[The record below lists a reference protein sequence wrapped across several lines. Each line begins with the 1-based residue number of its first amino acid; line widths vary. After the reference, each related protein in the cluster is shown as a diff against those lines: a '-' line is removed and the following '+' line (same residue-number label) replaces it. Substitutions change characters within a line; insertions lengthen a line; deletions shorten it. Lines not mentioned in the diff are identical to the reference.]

1 MAEVGE
7 KKPAGDSQQPGGAW
21 GAGAYFSP
29 PAPRLAAQPGQA
41 HPPAGA
47 LPPAERPN
55 RWRRTWRRSL
65 LLRVLVIVGIAALL
79 LAIPGWLGSPVA
91 FWAPFL
97 RFIFYVVLAIWLLR
111 GFYRLVAR
119 AMWPLRNRLLV
130 AYALVAVIPIA
141 LIIALAGIAAYLF
154 YGEYA
159 AYLFNQD
166 LGARIERVSDTNNA
180 IAAAVAYRARS
191 GVSGGPRAII
201 AHYDQLSFPQG
212 GITSYLYRANG
223 RPLLPGSPALPSWLH
238 GRYSGLVRINGQF
251 ALAAYTEEPRARGAE
266 RVLSIYPL
274 TTAFLNDLA
283 RRLGTLEIYET
294 RPSRQ
299 KGVLIAPAGPARA
312 APPAR
317 DLASTLPLPAAT
329 SAFDVKILFATLV
342 PVRNWADGQS
352 TDHLASGFTRPAVA
366 NQRLFSTLAPQASE
380 LSHVPILVL
389 EFVGIFF
396 LLIELIALFF
406 GVRLT
411 RSITRAVRELYRGT
425 ERVHAGDLSHSIA
438 IRSRDQLA
446 ALAESFNEMTG
457 SIAGLLQQQRQ
468 KERLE
473 NEIAIAQEV
482 QAQLFPSGSP
492 IVAGLDV
499 WGRCLPA
506 RSVSGDYFDFFDGGA
521 GQVGLAL
528 GDVSGKG
535 ISAALLMAT
544 VASAM
549 RAYQGLTV
557 AAGHALPAAMA
568 VGAMAGPG
576 AADGGG
582 ETPPDPSLS
591 PAAVLARLNTQ
602 LCRSTAPEKYVTLFY
617 AQYDTARGLLRYANA
632 GHLPPMVFT
641 RQGRERLEQGGM
653 VVGLFETAQ
662 FAEGALQL
670 HPGDLIVA
678 WSDGITE
685 PENEYGV
692 EFGEDRLAQ
701 LIEAHRERRLEEIG
715 QVVLAAVREW
725 SVESEQPDDITLL
738 LARVRA

>member
-1 MAEVGE
+1 MRG
-7 KKPAGDSQQPGGAW
+7 KKQPGDWRPPGEAW
-21 GAGAYFSP
+21 GPGARSSP
-29 PAPRLAAQPGQA
+29 PRSQPLGQPGPA
-41 HPPAGA
+41 SPPPGS
-47 LPPAERPN
+47 PPSAEPPN
-55 RWRRTWRRSL
+55 RWRRAWRRSL

-79 LAIPGWLGSPVA
+79 LTIPAWLGSPVA

-97 RFIFYVVLAIWLLR
+97 RVIFYILLAIWLLR
-111 GFYRLVAR
+111 GFYRLVVR

-191 GVSGGPRAII
+191 GVSGGPRAIL

-223 RPLLPGSPALPSWLH
+223 QPLLPGSPALPAWLQDH
-238 GRYSGLVRINGQF
+238 YSGLVRIHGQF
-251 ALAAYTEEPRARGAE
+251 ALAAYVEEPRARGAE
-266 RVLSIYPL
+266 RVLSLYPL
-274 TTAFLNDLA
+274 NTAVLNGLA
-283 RRLGTLEIYET
+283 RRIGTVEIYT
-294 RPSRQ
+294 SAAHDQGGR
-299 KGVLIAPAGPARA
+299 AGGNRA
-312 APPAR
+312 VTFGAASPPAN
-317 DLASTLPLPAAT
+317 LASSVPLPAAT
-329 SAFDVKILFATLV
+329 GPFDVKILFATLV
-342 PVRNWADGQS
+342 PVRAWSDGVS
-352 TDHLASGFTRPAVA
+352 TTHLASGFTRPAVA
-366 NQRLFSTLAPQASE
+366 NRRLFSTLAPQASE
-380 LSHVPILVL
+380 FSRIPILVL
-389 EFVGIFF
+389 EAVGAFF
-396 LLIELIALFF
+396 LIIELIALFF

-411 RSITRAVRELYRGT
+411 RSITRAVRDLYRGT
-425 ERVHAGDLSHSIA
+425 QRVHAGDFSHSIA

-457 SIAGLLQQQRQ
+457 SISGLLQQQRQ

-492 IVAGLDV
+492 VVAGLDV
-499 WGRCLPA
+499 WGQCLPA
-506 RSVSGDYFDFFDGGA
+506 RSVSGDYFDFFDGGG

-557 AAGHALPAAMA
+557 AAGQTVPVAMA
-568 VGAMAGPG
+568 MGAIAGPA

-582 ETPPDPSLS
+582 EVPVGPGLS

-602 LCRSTAPEKYVTLFY
+602 LCRSTTPEKYVTLFY
-617 AQYDTARGLLRYANA
+617 AQYDGMRGLLRYANA
-632 GHLPPMVFT
+632 GHLPPIVFT

-662 FAEGALQL
+662 FTEAALEL

-692 EFGEDRLAQ
+692 EFGEERLAQ
-701 LIEAHRERRLEEIG
+701 LIEAHRDRRLEEIG